1 MLFPLLLISKMPKKP
16 QYIIFPE
23 DSSLRKKKSHFEI
36 FTLHDN
42 EGPFASRQGVSENS
56 CSNGKMCIFMLKPH
70 TTPLLQTSESLP
82 GLAPPTSEKKRFH
95 SLNTQLPWI
104 FLSSLLQ
111 KRHFPW
117 NTLTFPGLS
126 CSIPGWFQ
134 LE

>member
-1 MLFPLLLISKMPKKP
+1 MLFPFCSSPRCQKP

-70 TTPLLQTSESLP
+70 TTPLLQTSNLYLVLP
-82 GLAPPTSEKKRFH
+82 SYLRKEKVPFF
-95 SLNTQLPWI
+95 LNTQLPWI